1 MAEEGGHLAPHGVPS
16 AMKPRP
22 ISRRGSM
29 EEAAAATNANTQEAY
44 ASNAAGRDT
53 DDTTHTYRH
62 YTMLLE
68 QIYTLFSFMGSA
80 GRLKTIKYL

>member
-29 EEAAAATNANTQEAY
+29 EEAAATNANTQEAY

-53 DDTTHTYRH
+53 HDTTHTDTQTLH
-62 YTMLLE
+62 NVTVLQQE
-68 QIYTLFSFMGSA
+68 QIYTVLWVLPG
-80 GRLKTIKYL
+80 G